1 MLREETMQWMQ
12 SVFTGQDEAN
22 RARLL
27 RVIHEFLVSEA
38 GRKSAGGE
46 ELLGQR

>member
-46 ELLGQR
+46 Y